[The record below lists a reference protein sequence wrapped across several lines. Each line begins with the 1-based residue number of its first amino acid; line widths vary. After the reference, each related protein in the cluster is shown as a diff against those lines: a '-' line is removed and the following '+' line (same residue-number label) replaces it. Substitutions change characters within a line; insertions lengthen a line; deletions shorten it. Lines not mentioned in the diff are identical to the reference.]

1 MNRCTF
7 SKIIA
12 LLIVAFFSIF
22 MQAFVVSAHTTGSSW
37 EQVYNEYKVDVGY
50 DPTIFVANEPERLDF
65 NVVKEATGE
74 DVPFA
79 DVWVRISK
87 GNKTVFATGVHK
99 PSLGKT
105 GMTFT
110 FPEAGD
116 YLLSAR
122 FEKDGNTVVE
132 SSFPVTVGA
141 AQDTSNN
148 AQTSRAVGVW
158 LWLGWGL
165 AACSLC
171 ALLFLAVKHKNT

>member
-1 MNRCTF
+1 
-7 SKIIA
+7 
-12 LLIVAFFSIF
+12 

-132 SSFPVTVGA
+132 SSFPITVGDS
-141 AQDTSNN
+141 QDQSNN
-148 AQTSRAVGVW
+148 TPAPHPTRVW
-158 LWLGWGL
+158 LWLGWGV
-165 AACSLC
+165 AACSLI
-171 ALLFLAVKHKNT
+171 ALLFLIVKHKKT